1 MENIDLNL
9 STLNGGAL
17 QEKFEYEMKNVMENI
32 LDKNTDPTKK
42 RSVTLKIDMIP
53 DKERELMVLSCSSQ
67 SKIVPREETTTK
79 VLFGRND
86 HTGYLEAAELKSG
99 AKGQMFIDPD
109 DMTIKTDTGQ
119 SVEELEKSDK
129 TEIVDFKQRKSN

>member
-9 STLNGGAL
+9 STLNEGAL
-17 QEKFEYEMKNVMENI
+17 QEKFEYEMQNVMENI

-42 RSVTLKIDMIP
+42 RSVTLKIDVIP
-53 DKERELMVLSCSSQ
+53 DKERELLVLSCSSQ

-86 HTGYLEAAELKSG
+86 QTGYLEAAELKSG
-99 AKGQMFIDPD
+99 ARGQMFIDTD
-109 DMTIKTDTGQ
+109 DMTVKTDTGQ
-119 SVEELEKSDK
+119 PVEELEKSEK
-129 TEIVDFKQRKSN
+129 PEIVDFKKRKTN

>member
-9 STLNGGAL
+9 STLNEGAL
-17 QEKFEYEMKNVMENI
+17 QEKFEYEMQNVMENI

-42 RSVTLKIDMIP
+42 RSVTLKIDVIP
-53 DKERELMVLSCSSQ
+53 DKERELLVLSCSSQ

-86 HTGYLEAAELKSG
+86 QTGYLEAAELKSG
-99 AKGQMFIDPD
+99 ARGQMFIDTD
-109 DMTIKTDTGQ
+109 DMTVKTDTGQ
-119 SVEELEKSDK
+119 PVEELEKSDK
-129 TEIVDFKQRKSN
+129 PEIVDFKKRKTN